1 MVKIFVFQ
9 KTIFMLESIIIRGAR
24 QNNLKN
30 LDVTIPR
37 NKLVVV
43 TGVSGSGESSLIIN
57 TLFAEGQRRF
67 LESLSSYARQ
77 FLGEMDKPDVDSIE
91 GLSPAIAIEQ
101 KPLSKNPRSTVGT
114 VTEIYDYYRLLFAN
128 VGIPHCPNCGK
139 EIKPQTPQQI
149 ISQVLNSMEEN
160 QKFLV
165 KAPLIRDR
173 KGEYKDLLQDLK
185 KQGYVRVEVDGI
197 QYTLDENIPM
207 DKNVKHNINVIVDRL
222 VMKED
227 IKTRLADSIE
237 TALDL
242 TEGIITIEVIGNEE
256 EQIYSEHYACLDCQI
271 SLPPLDHK
279 MFSFNIPHGSC
290 KYCNGLGT
298 VMEFDYGLILGNDV
312 YVPLDESGVRNIPGF
327 GTQTSYSWQMIKQVA
342 KHYGFDTNKT
352 NIKEIDPKKLHKLL
366 FGSEDENINFHF
378 KSEKSDYKDNN
389 NGTFS
394 SWKSSRPFEG
404 IIPMLHRRYMETTS
418 EAAREVYESFMNRI
432 NCHKCNGQ
440 RLKAESLA
448 VTINNLNIADLSDLP
463 VKNSI
468 KFFEELELDEI
479 QKTIVKEVL
488 KEIKDRLSF
497 LNNVG
502 LDYIQLSRRSHTL
515 SVGEAERIR
524 LATQLGS
531 TLVGVLYV
539 LDEPTVGLHQRD
551 ISRLVKMLKK
561 LRDLGN
567 TVLVVEHDEAVIRNA
582 DHIIDLGP
590 MAGENGGEIVAEGP
604 IEKIIKCDT
613 LTANYLSGKEKID
626 VPEERRYPGKNF
638 LQIKGA
644 RENNLKN
651 VSLKIPL
658 ELFTCVTGVSG
669 AGKTSLFIECLYKGL
684 HNLINTRSSP
694 IKTGDFDEIIGFEKI
709 DKIINIDQS
718 PIGRTPRSVPAT
730 YSKAMDYI
738 RDIFA
743 ALPESRERGYKKGRF
758 SFNTKAGHCKKCR
771 GTGYILKEMY
781 FLPDVYIRCD
791 LCKGKRYNAETLE
804 IKFKEETISNVLDMT
819 FEHALEFFDSIPN
832 LRRTLQTVVDVGLGY
847 LELGQSSTTLSGG
860 ESQRLKIAR
869 ELRKTS
875 TGNTLYIL
883 DEPTTGLST
892 YDIMILLKVLQR
904 LVDKGNTVIIIE
916 HNMEIIK
923 SVDYIIDLGPE
934 GGDEGGKIVVMGSP
948 EEIIKNNSSY
958 TGQYLKDHLNHK

>member
-1 MVKIFVFQ
+1 M
-9 KTIFMLESIIIRGAR
+9 TDNPIIIKGAR

-30 LDVTIPR
+30 INVIIPR
-37 NKLVVV
+37 NKLVVI
-43 TGVSGSGESSLIIN
+43 TGVSGSGKSSLAMD
-57 TLFAEGQRRF
+57 TLYAEGQRRF

-101 KPLSKNPRSTVGT
+101 KALSKNPRSTVGT

-128 VGIPHCPNCGK
+128 IGIPHCPNCGK

-149 ISQVLNSMEEN
+149 INQILKSLKEN
-160 QKFLV
+160 QKFII
-165 KAPLIRDR
+165 KAPIIRDR
-173 KGEYKDLLQDLK
+173 KGEYKEFLQDLK

-197 QYTLDENIPM
+197 QYTLDEEIPM
-207 DKNVKHNINVIVDRL
+207 EKHVKHNINVIIDRL

-237 TALDL
+237 TALEL
-242 TEGIITIEVIGNEE
+242 TEGIVIVEIVGKD

-298 VMEFDYGLILGNDV
+298 VMEFDYSLILGDNIF
-312 YVPLDESGVRNIPGF
+312 VPLAESGLRKIPGF
-327 GTQTSYSWQMIKQVA
+327 GSSTGYSWQMINQVSE
-342 KHYGFDTNKT
+342 HYGFDVDKT
-352 NIKEIDPKKLHKLL
+352 PIKEIDPNKVQKLL
-366 FGSEDENINFHF
+366 FGSGDENIKFHF
-378 KSEKSDYKDNN
+378 VKDRNDYRNSN

-394 SWKSSRPFEG
+394 SWKTARPFEG

-418 EAAREVYESFMNRI
+418 EGAREVYENFMNRI
-432 NCHKCNGQ
+432 ECPKCNGQ
-440 RLKAESLA
+440 KLKPESLA
-448 VTINNLNIADLSDLP
+448 VTINDLNIAELTNLP
-463 VKNSI
+463 VKDSI
-468 KFFEELELDEI
+468 KFFGSLGIDDV
-479 QKTIVKEVL
+479 QKTIVKDVL

-502 LDYIQLSRRSHTL
+502 LDYIQLSRRSDTL

-551 ISRLVKMLKK
+551 ISRLVNMLKK
-561 LRDLGN
+561 LRNLGN
-567 TVLVVEHDEAVIRNA
+567 TVLVVEHDDAVIRNA

-590 MAGENGGEIVAEGP
+590 MAGEHGGEIVAEGP
-604 IEKIIKCDT
+604 VEDIIKANS
-613 LTANYLSGKEKID
+613 LTGKYLSGKEKISI
-626 VPEERRYPGKNF
+626 PKKRRIIGDDF
-638 LQIKGA
+638 IEIKGA

-651 VSLKIPL
+651 VNVKIPL
-658 ELFTCVTGVSG
+658 GLFTCVTGVSG

-684 HNLINTRSSP
+684 HNLVNVRSS
-694 IKTGDFDEIIGFEKI
+694 KLRTGDFDEINEFENI

-718 PIGRTPRSVPAT
+718 PIGKTPRSVPST

-743 ALPESRERGYKKGRF
+743 SLPESRERGYKKGRF
-758 SFNTKAGHCKKCR
+758 SFNTKAGHCRKCR

-781 FLPDVYIRCD
+781 FLPDVYIKCD

-804 IKFKEETISNVLDMT
+804 IKFKKKTISDILDMT
-819 FEHALEFFDSIPN
+819 FDHALQFFDSFPN
-832 LRRTLQTVVDVGLGY
+832 LKRTLKTVVDVGLGY

-883 DEPTTGLST
+883 DEPTTGLSA
-892 YDIMILLKVLQR
+892 YDIKILLKVLQR

-934 GGDEGGKIVVMGSP
+934 GGDEGGEIVVMGSP
-948 EEIIKNNSSY
+948 EEIIRNEKSY
-958 TGQYLKDHLNHK
+958 TAKYLKKYLNFSN